1 MAAEESL
8 NLAQGLGRDAPGL
21 ASTSAVERDIIDDY
35 DEHEMVCRICR
46 MPGDEE
52 PLYHPCKCSG
62 SIRYVHS
69 SCLSKW
75 LEHSKH
81 DSCEV
86 MLSYRPNAVILS
98 VDLVQ
103 IVRFGLIPS

>member
-1 MAAEESL
+1 MAAVDSL
-8 NLAQGLGRDAPGL
+8 NPSQGLERAPHGV
-21 ASTSAVERDIIDDY
+21 ATPSPVDGEISDN

-86 MLSYRPNAVILS
+86 MLA
-98 VDLVQ
+98 
-103 IVRFGLIPS
+103 